1 MAIGIIRFPGSNCDR
16 DVYKAIE
23 LAGGQAEYIW
33 WNNEDLTDYDGIV
46 IPGGFSYGD
55 YLRAGAI
62 ASNTPVI
69 NGVKALVKEEK
80 PVLGIC
86 NGAQILGEI
95 SLVPGL
101 FITNEVPKFNCE
113 WVDLKVATNRTPF
126 TKNFDKNQIIKVPIA
141 HGEGRF
147 FTQEEMDTLK
157 EQEQIVLQFEGKNP
171 NGSIEGVTAVCDE
184 SGLVCAMMPHPE
196 RASEKILGSN
206 DGLEFFK
213 GMLDII

>member
-1 MAIGIIRFPGSNCDR
+1 MTIGIIRFPGTNCDR
-16 DVYKAIE
+16 DVYNAIE

-95 SLVPGL
+95 GLMPGL

-113 WVDLKVATNRTPF
+113 WVELKVATNRTPF
-126 TKNFDKNQIIKVPIA
+126 TKNFEKNQKIKIPIA
-141 HGEGRF
+141 HAEGRF
-147 FTQEEMDTLK
+147 YTKDIDLMKDQD
-157 EQEQIVLQFEGKNP
+157 QIVLQFEGKNP
-171 NGSIEGVTAVCDE
+171 NGSMEAITGVCDE
-184 SGLVCAMMPHPE
+184 SGLVMAMMPHPE
-196 RASEKILGSN
+196 RATTSLLGSK

-213 GMLDII
+213 GMLDSI